1 MITKEFLENFK
12 NKICFSEMRDLFIE
26 GKEDENLPKFQDKLK
41 NYSLEDLELIIYGEF
56 NLYGDLELIEEDIDK
71 GFDFVNE
78 EFLEQ
83 LEFEFK
89 DDMNKSN
96 ITYYKE
102 NNNVIVI
109 FSDRSKLFICE
120 NNGKYKYN
128 AIPAPIKEI
137 LSSNTLKKVKTFKMT
152 NVNKAKNH

>member
-12 NKICFSEMRDLFIE
+12 NKICFSEMRDLFVE

-128 AIPAPIKEI
+128 VIPSPIKDI